1 MLHAWDEKMQR
12 LEAFVTFLKNRV
24 DLFYVLAFI
33 PLVLVSYFNVFGAII
48 PTFGFLL
55 LFLKR
60 DELTFYVT
68 THLVERVLGFS
79 IIFSSF
85 FLYYILVPFIFSS
98 MTFYGSPN
106 YIAYI
111 FGLCLAFFGVSSFK
125 KVFTSLFLMV
135 AASSNPFVS
144 KWLEQYLSSYVVP
157 FFADLVVGILKI
169 LGISVTTGSQGVI
182 ILQTWNGPLPLAI
195 IWSCVG
201 VTSMFI
207 FSTIL
212 VVLLFEDSSNIK
224 TKLLW
229 SFIGIFGTFLV
240 NVIRVTLIFLTDF
253 YLGSEAGGRFHY
265 TAGYILFFAW
275 LAFFFFIF
283 SKRNAILRGIQLI
296 RAWLHAQIHKT
307 SIKTT
312 RTSQMKSA
320 FFRYLK
326 GPCSFNEGRYKKISW
341 IVFVNF
347 SQIWKDM
354 YSHAEKSVRYCLH
367 NRNVNVTKLPQET
380 KRCYASRLK
389 R

>member
-1 MLHAWDEKMQR
+1 MQE
-12 LEAFVTFLKNRV
+12 LEVLIAFLKNRV
-24 DLFYVLAFI
+24 NLFYVLAFI
-33 PLVLVSYFNVFGAII
+33 PLVLIFYFNVFGAII

-55 LFLKR
+55 LLMKKE
-60 DELTFYVT
+60 ELTFNFN

-85 FLYYILVPFIFSS
+85 FLYYLLVPSIFTS
-98 MTFYGSPN
+98 MAFYGSPN

-111 FGLCLAFFGVSSFK
+111 FGLCLTFFGVSSLK
-125 KVFTSLFLMV
+125 KAFTPLFLMV

-157 FFADLVVGILKI
+157 FFVDLIVGILRI
-169 LGISVTTGSQGVI
+169 LGISVATGSQGVI

-229 SFIGIFGTFLV
+229 SFIGILGTFLV
-240 NVIRVTLIFLTDF
+240 NIIRVTLIFLTDY

-275 LAFFFFIF
+275 LALFFFIF
-283 SKRNAILRGIQLI
+283 SKRNAILRAIQLI
-296 RAWLHAQIHKT
+296 RHGYMRKFI
-307 SIKTT
+307 
-312 RTSQMKSA
+312 R
-320 FFRYLK
+320 R
-326 GPCSFNEGRYKKISW
+326 P
-341 IVFVNF
+341 
-347 SQIWKDM
+347 
-354 YSHAEKSVRYCLH
+354 EK
-367 NRNVNVTKLPQET
+367 QQG
-380 KRCYASRLK
+380 
-389 R
+389 